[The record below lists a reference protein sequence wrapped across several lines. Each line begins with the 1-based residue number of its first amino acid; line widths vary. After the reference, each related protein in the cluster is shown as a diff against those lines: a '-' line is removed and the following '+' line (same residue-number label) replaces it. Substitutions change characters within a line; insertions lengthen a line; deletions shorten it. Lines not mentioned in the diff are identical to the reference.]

1 MRATRE
7 RISRQ
12 TESRPASPGG
22 FFAAYEPQGSGAGL
36 GSRLPL
42 LAGLAHLVDDIAACD
57 DAAEHC
63 QKNAEEGNIMYPIH
77 MLHHSPSLS
86 LDNRMISSIFSVP

>member
-1 MRATRE
+1 MYF
-7 RISRQ
+7 I
-12 TESRPASPGG
+12 
-22 FFAAYEPQGSGAGL
+22 GSL
-36 GSRLPL
+36 SVLNQR
-42 LAGLAHLVDDIAACD
+42 CD

-63 QKNAEEGNIMYPIH
+63 QKNAEEGNVVYPIH